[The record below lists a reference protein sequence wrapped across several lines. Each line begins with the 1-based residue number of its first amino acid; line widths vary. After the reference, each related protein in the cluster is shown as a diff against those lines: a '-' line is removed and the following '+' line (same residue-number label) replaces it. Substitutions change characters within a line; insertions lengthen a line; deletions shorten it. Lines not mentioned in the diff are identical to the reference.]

1 MPDKHIFHS
10 VVALLTVGTLATYS
24 LTPFLMVRFEANE
37 YTFVLKQLIFS
48 TLAIMLMWA
57 ISRLESRDWLHRIGM
72 LMFVGGLFA
81 MILMNFL
88 PTSIVPEIGGASRW
102 ISIMGFSLAP
112 VEFFKIGFVYFIAWS
127 MSRKVEID
135 KNHKLRSEFSIFF
148 PYFIIFI
155 IAIFFIAYLQ
165 KDLGQSVVLG
175 ATLVVLSYLA
185 GGSGKFIAK
194 TIGFLTIVF
203 LFFIMTFS
211 HRTDRI
217 QSWWLMAK
225 TWLPDWIMDRFDLS
239 GGVESYQIAHSL
251 NAVNNGGIFGT
262 GIGGGIYKYGYL
274 AEVHTDFVL
283 EGIAEE
289 TGLAS
294 ILLIFLIFTWLFQ
307 RMLKVANRSEDRSHF
322 LFSIGMALI
331 IVFGLLINAYGATG
345 IIPMKGI
352 PVPFISY
359 GGSSLLALS
368 IGIGMVLMISRDANR
383 RDMDQETELKK
394 EPETKQPINQNYAN
408 YYNNSYATYTTVETE
423 HHDKYNE
430 YSHINRDQFRN
441 QRFKNF

>member
-1 MPDKHIFHS
+1 MPDKHIFYS
-10 VVALLTVGTLATYS
+10 VVVLLIIGTLATYS
-24 LTPFLMVRFEANE
+24 LTPFLMIRYEVSEFS
-37 YTFVLKQLIFS
+37 FVLKQLIYS
-48 TLAIMLMWA
+48 TFAIILMWSV
-57 ISRLESRDWLHRIGM
+57 SRLDSKVWLHKIGM
-72 LMFVGGLFA
+72 LMFIGGLFF

-102 ISIMGFSLAP
+102 ISIFGFSIAP

-135 KNHKLRSEFSIFF
+135 KDHRIRSEFSIFF

-194 TIGFLTIVF
+194 TMGFLTIVF

-211 HRTDRI
+211 HRTERI

-225 TWLPDWIMDRFDLS
+225 TWLPDWIMDKFDLS
-239 GGVESYQIAHSL
+239 EGIESYQIAHSL
-251 NAVNNGGIFGT
+251 NAVNNGGLFGT
-262 GIGGGIYKYGYL
+262 GLGGGIYKYGFL

-283 EGIAEE
+283 EGISEE
-289 TGLAS
+289 AGLMT
-294 ILLIFLIFTWLFQ
+294 ILLIFGIFTWLFQ
-307 RMLKVANRSEDRSHF
+307 RILKVANRSDERAHF
-322 LFSIGMALI
+322 LFSIGIGLI
-331 IVFGLLINAYGATG
+331 IIFGLLINAYGAIG

-368 IGIGMVLMISRDANR
+368 IGIGMVLMVSREANR
-383 RDMDQETELKK
+383 NDLPQETNDTENKNVYYSN
-394 EPETKQPINQNYAN
+394 IN
-408 YYNNSYATYTTVETE
+408 NNSNF
-423 HHDKYNE
+423 H
-430 YSHINRDQFRN
+430 RDSFRN
-441 QRFKNF
+441 KSNF

>member
-1 MPDKHIFHS
+1 MPDKHIFNS
-10 VVALLTVGTLATYS
+10 VVVLLIIGTLATYS
-24 LTPFLMVRFEANE
+24 LTPFLMIRYEVSEFS
-37 YTFVLKQLIFS
+37 FVLKQLIYS
-48 TLAIMLMWA
+48 TFAIILMWSV
-57 ISRLESRDWLHRIGM
+57 SRLDSKVWLHKIGM
-72 LMFVGGLFA
+72 LMFIGGLFF

-102 ISIMGFSLAP
+102 ISIFGFSIAP

-135 KNHKLRSEFSIFF
+135 KDHRIRSEFSIFF

-194 TIGFLTIVF
+194 TMGFLTIVF

-211 HRTDRI
+211 HRTERI

-225 TWLPDWIMDRFDLS
+225 TWLPDWIMDKFDLS
-239 GGVESYQIAHSL
+239 EGIESYQIAHSL
-251 NAVNNGGIFGT
+251 NAVNNGGLFGT
-262 GIGGGIYKYGYL
+262 GLGGGIYKYGFL

-283 EGIAEE
+283 EGISEE
-289 TGLAS
+289 AGLMT
-294 ILLIFLIFTWLFQ
+294 ILLIFGIFTWLFQ
-307 RMLKVANRSEDRSHF
+307 RILKVANRSDERAHF
-322 LFSIGMALI
+322 LFSIGIGLI
-331 IVFGLLINAYGATG
+331 IIFGLLINAYGAIG

-368 IGIGMVLMISRDANR
+368 IGIGMVLMVSREANR
-383 RDMDQETELKK
+383 NDLPQETNDTENNK
-394 EPETKQPINQNYAN
+394 EN
-408 YYNNSYATYTTVETE
+408 YNNN
-423 HHDKYNE
+423 YN
-430 YSHINRDQFRN
+430 SNFHRDSFRN
-441 QRFKNF
+441 KSNF

>member
-1 MPDKHIFHS
+1 MPDKHIFYS
-10 VVALLTVGTLATYS
+10 VVFLLMVGTLATYS
-24 LTPFLMVRFEANE
+24 LTPFLMVRFETNE
-37 YTFVLKQLIFS
+37 FNFVLKQLIFS
-48 TLAIMLMWA
+48 TLAIILMWT
-57 ISRLESRDWLHRIGM
+57 ISRLESKVWLHKIGM
-72 LMFVGGLFA
+72 LMFIGGLFT
-81 MILMNFL
+81 MIIMNFL

-148 PYFIIFI
+148 PYFVIFI

-251 NAVNNGGIFGT
+251 NAVNNGGLFGT

-294 ILLIFLIFTWLFQ
+294 ITLIFLIFTWLFQ
-307 RMLKVANRSEDRSHF
+307 RMLKVANRSDDRSHF

-383 RDMDQETELKK
+383 RDSE
-394 EPETKQPINQNYAN
+394 INDDNNSNQTRDNEITRNNEHFNRDHFRHQNY
-408 YYNNSYATYTTVETE
+408 NN
-423 HHDKYNE
+423 
-430 YSHINRDQFRN
+430 F
-441 QRFKNF
+441 